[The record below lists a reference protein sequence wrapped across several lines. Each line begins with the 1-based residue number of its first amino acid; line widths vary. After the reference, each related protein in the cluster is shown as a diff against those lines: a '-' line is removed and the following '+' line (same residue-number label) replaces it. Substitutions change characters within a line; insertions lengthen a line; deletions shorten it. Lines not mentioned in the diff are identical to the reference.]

1 MGKLVI
7 NQNFVTDETVKEL
20 EKVCPFNA
28 FEYDGEQLTINA
40 SCKNCKQ
47 CVKRGP
53 SGVITYVEEK
63 EVITIDKSEWVG
75 LTVFVELE
83 FGKIHPVVFELLG
96 KAKELAEKINHPL
109 YAVMIASKKQVEK
122 NANELLCYGVDK
134 VFVYQ
139 DEIFENFNTD
149 RAFRCMQDFIN
160 KVKPSVILY
169 GGTSLGRSFAPKVA
183 AHFKTGLTADCT
195 SLGIKDNTD
204 LVQVRPAFGGNI
216 MAQIICTKTRPQMA
230 TVRYKIFKKP
240 EKETP
245 HGEIVQMNTKGIS
258 MKSAVKL
265 LSTLKKESN
274 VDISEA
280 DVIVACGRAFKS
292 EKDLQMANELAEL
305 LGGIVACSR
314 PLCEAGLMNVRYQ
327 IGLSGK
333 TVSPKLMV
341 VLGISG
347 AIQFTSGMNNSDL
360 IIAINSD
367 PNAQIFD
374 CAHYGI
380 VGDIYKVVPE
390 LIKLIKEERGE

>member
-7 NQNFVTDETVKEL
+7 NQSFVTDETVREL

-28 FEYDGEQLTINA
+28 FEYDGEELSINA
-40 SCKNCKQ
+40 SCRNCKQ

-63 EVITIDKSEWVG
+63 QVITVNKDEWVG
-75 LTVFVELE
+75 LTVFVEIE
-83 FGKIHPVVFELLG
+83 FGKVHPVVYELIG
-96 KAKELAEKINHPL
+96 KAKELAEKIEHPL
-109 YAVMIASKKQVEK
+109 YAVMIASKEQVES
-122 NANELLCYGVDK
+122 NANKILSYGVDK
-134 VFVYQ
+134 IFVYQ

-149 RAFRCMQDFIN
+149 RAFNCMKDFIN
-160 KVKPSVILY
+160 NVKPSVILY
-169 GGTSLGRSFAPKVA
+169 GGTALGRSFAPKVA
-183 AHFKTGLTADCT
+183 AYFKTGLTADCT
-195 SLGIKDNTD
+195 SLGIKENTD

-216 MAQIICTKTRPQMA
+216 MAQIICTGTRPQMA

-240 EKETP
+240 EKEVP
-245 HGEIVQMNTKGIS
+245 HGEVVYMNCDNIN

-265 LSTLKKESN
+265 LSITKKEFN

-280 DVIVACGRAFKS
+280 DVIVACGRAFKN
-292 EKDLQMANELAEL
+292 EKDLQVAKELADL
-305 LGGIVACSR
+305 LGGVVACSR
-314 PLCEAGLMNVRYQ
+314 PLCENGLMNVRYQ

-333 TVSPKLMV
+333 TVSPKLIF

-380 VGDIYKVVPE
+380 VGDVFKVVPE

>member
-1 MGKLVI
+1 MGNLII
-7 NQNFVTDETVKEL
+7 NQNFVTEEIVKEL
-20 EKVCPFNA
+20 QKICPFNA
-28 FEYDGEQLTINA
+28 FEYKDGELNINA
-40 SCKNCKQ
+40 SCKNCKL

-63 EVITIDKSEWVG
+63 EVITVDKSKWVG

-83 FGKIHPVVFELLG
+83 FGKVHPVVFELIG

-109 YAVMIASKKQVEK
+109 YAVMIGSKEQVENNK
-122 NANELLCYGVDK
+122 DEILSYGVDK
-134 VFVYQ
+134 LFVYQ
-139 DEIFENFNTD
+139 DQIYEHFDID
-149 RAFRCMQDFIN
+149 RAFNCMKDFIE
-160 KVKPSVILY
+160 KYKPSSILY
-169 GGTSLGRSFAPKVA
+169 GGTSLGRAFAPKVA

-195 SLGIKDNTD
+195 TLGIKDNTD

-240 EKETP
+240 EKEVP
-245 HGEIVQMNTKGIS
+245 HGEVVYMNTKHID

-265 LSTLKKESN
+265 LSVEKKEFN

-292 EKDLQMANELAEL
+292 QKDLEMAHELANL
-305 LGGIVACSR
+305 LGGVVACSR

-333 TVSPKLMV
+333 TVSPKLIF

-347 AIQFTSGMNNSDL
+347 AIQFTSGMNNSDV
-360 IIAINSD
+360 IIAINND

-374 CAHYGI
+374 TAKYGI
-380 VGDIYKVVPE
+380 VGDVFKIVPE

>member
-7 NQNFVTDETVKEL
+7 NQSFVTDETVKEL
-20 EKVCPFNA
+20 QKVCPFNA
-28 FEYDGEQLTINA
+28 FDYIDGELVINA

-47 CVKRGP
+47 CVMRGP
-53 SGVITYVEEK
+53 SGVVTYVEEK
-63 EVITIDKSEWVG
+63 EVCTIDKSQWVG

-83 FGKIHPVVFELLG
+83 FGKIHPVVFELIG

-109 YAVMIASKKQVEK
+109 YAVMIASKKQIED
-122 NANELLCYGVDK
+122 NCNELLEYGVDK
-134 VFVYQ
+134 VFVY
-139 DEIFENFNTD
+139 ENELYENFNID
-149 RAFRCMQDFIN
+149 RSFNCMKHFIDN
-160 KVKPSVILY
+160 IKPSVILY

-183 AHFKTGLTADCT
+183 AYFKTGLTADCT

-240 EKETP
+240 EKEIP
-245 HGEIVQMNTKGIS
+245 HGEVIKMDTSKINIASSVELIDV
-258 MKSAVKL
+258 VK
-265 LSTLKKESN
+265 KQVN

-280 DVIVACGRAFKS
+280 DIIIACGRAFKN
-292 EKDLQMANELAEL
+292 EKDLQIAHELADL
-305 LGGIVACSR
+305 LGGVVACSR
-314 PLCEAGLMNVRYQ
+314 PLVENGLFNVRHQ

-333 TVSPKLMV
+333 TVNAKLIF

-347 AIQFTSGMNNSDL
+347 TIQFTSGMDGSGL

-367 PNAQIFD
+367 KDAQIFD

-380 VGDIYKVVPE
+380 VGDVFEVVPE

>member
-7 NQNFVTDETVKEL
+7 NQSFVTDETVKEL
-20 EKVCPFNA
+20 QKVCPFNA
-28 FEYDGEQLTINA
+28 FDYIDGELVINA

-47 CVKRGP
+47 CVMRGP
-53 SGVITYVEEK
+53 SGVVTYVEEK
-63 EVITIDKSEWVG
+63 EVCTIDKSQWVG

-83 FGKIHPVVFELLG
+83 FGKIHPVVFELIG

-109 YAVMIASKKQVEK
+109 YAVMIASKKQIED
-122 NANELLCYGVDK
+122 NCNELLEYGVDK
-134 VFVYQ
+134 VFVY
-139 DEIFENFNTD
+139 ENELYENFNID
-149 RAFRCMQDFIN
+149 RSFNCMKHFIDN
-160 KVKPSVILY
+160 IKPSVILY

-183 AHFKTGLTADCT
+183 AYFKTGLTADCT

-204 LVQVRPAFGGNI
+204 LVQIRPAFGGNI

-240 EKETP
+240 EKEIP
-245 HGEIVQMNTKGIS
+245 HGKVIKMDTSKINIASSVELIDV
-258 MKSAVKL
+258 VK
-265 LSTLKKESN
+265 KQVN

-280 DVIVACGRAFKS
+280 DIIIACGRAFKN
-292 EKDLQMANELAEL
+292 EKDLQIAHELADL
-305 LGGIVACSR
+305 LGGVVACSR
-314 PLCEAGLMNVRYQ
+314 PLVENGLFNVRHQ

-333 TVSPKLMV
+333 TVNAKLIF

-347 AIQFTSGMNNSDL
+347 TIQFTSGMDGSGL

-367 PNAQIFD
+367 KDAQIFD

-380 VGDIYKVVPE
+380 VGDVFEVVPE

>member
-7 NQNFVTDETVKEL
+7 NQNFVTDETVREL

-28 FEYDGEQLTINA
+28 FEYDGEELIINA
-40 SCKNCKQ
+40 SCRNCKQ

-63 EVITIDKSEWVG
+63 EVITVNKNEWVG

-83 FGKIHPVVFELLG
+83 FGKVHPVVYELIG
-96 KAKELAEKINHPL
+96 KAKELAEKIEHPL
-109 YAVMIASKKQVEK
+109 YAVMIASKEQVQA
-122 NANELLCYGVDK
+122 NAEEILSYGVDK
-134 VFVYQ
+134 LFVYQ
-139 DEIFENFNTD
+139 DEIFETFNTD
-149 RAFRCMQDFIN
+149 RAFNCMKDFVN
-160 KVKPSVILY
+160 KVKPTVILY

-204 LVQVRPAFGGNI
+204 LVQVRPAFGGNV
-216 MAQIICTKTRPQMA
+216 MAQIICTRTRPQMA

-240 EKETP
+240 EKQTP
-245 HGEIVQMNTKGIS
+245 HGEIVKMSLSGID

-265 LSTLKKESN
+265 LSTTKKESN
-274 VDISEA
+274 IDISEA
-280 DVIVACGRAFKS
+280 DVIVACGRPFKT
-292 EKDLQMANELAEL
+292 EKDIQMAKELADL
-305 LGGIVACSR
+305 LGGVVACSR
-314 PLCEAGLMNVRYQ
+314 PLCEEGVMNVRYQ

-333 TVSPKLMV
+333 TVSPKLII

-360 IIAINSD
+360 IIAINND
-367 PNAQIFD
+367 PNAQIFN

-380 VGDIYKVVPE
+380 VGDVFKVVPE
-390 LIKLIKEERGE
+390 LIKQIKEERGE

>member
-20 EKVCPFNA
+20 KKVCPFNA
-28 FEYDGEQLTINA
+28 FDYDGNELVINA
-40 SCKNCKQ
+40 SCRSCKQ

-63 EVITIDKSEWVG
+63 EVITIDKNEWKG

-83 FGKIHPVVFELLG
+83 FGKVHPVVYELIG

-109 YAVMIASKKQVEK
+109 YAIMIGSKKQVDD
-122 NANELLCYGVDK
+122 NANELLSYGIDK
-134 VFVYQ
+134 LFVYQ
-139 DEIFENFNTD
+139 DEIFENFNID
-149 RAFRCMQDFIN
+149 RAFNCVKDFIE
-160 KVKPSVILY
+160 KVKPTVILY

-183 AHFKTGLTADCT
+183 AYFKTGLTADCT

-216 MAQIICTKTRPQMA
+216 MAQIVCTRTRPQMA

-245 HGEIVQMNTKGIS
+245 HGEIVQMSTASIN
-258 MKSAVKL
+258 MKSAAKL
-265 LSTLKKESN
+265 LSTVKKEIN

-280 DVIVACGRAFKS
+280 DVIIACGRAFKT
-292 EKDLQMANELAEL
+292 EKDLQMANELASL
-305 LGGIVACSR
+305 LGGVVACSR
-314 PLCEAGLMNVRYQ
+314 PLCEEGLMNVRYQ

-333 TVSPKLMV
+333 TVSPKLMI

-347 AIQFTSGMNNSDL
+347 AIQFTSGMDNSDL

-374 CAHYGI
+374 CANYGI
-380 VGDIYKVVPE
+380 VGDVYKVVPE
-390 LIKLIKEERGE
+390 LIKLIKGERGE

>member
-7 NQNFVTDETVKEL
+7 NQSFVTDETVKEL
-20 EKVCPFNA
+20 QKVCPFNA
-28 FEYDGEQLTINA
+28 FDYIDGELVINA

-47 CVKRGP
+47 CVMRGP
-53 SGVITYVEEK
+53 SGVVTYVEEK
-63 EVITIDKSEWVG
+63 EVCTIDKSQWVG

-83 FGKIHPVVFELLG
+83 FGKIHPVVFELIG

-109 YAVMIASKKQVEK
+109 YAVMIGSKKQIED
-122 NANELLCYGVDK
+122 NRNELLEYGVDK
-134 VFVYQ
+134 VFVY
-139 DEIFENFNTD
+139 ENELYENFNID
-149 RAFRCMQDFIN
+149 RSFNCMKHFIDN
-160 KVKPSVILY
+160 IKPSVILY

-183 AHFKTGLTADCT
+183 AYFKTGLTADCT

-240 EKETP
+240 EKEIP
-245 HGEIVQMNTKGIS
+245 HGEVIKMDTSKINIASSVELIDV
-258 MKSAVKL
+258 VK
-265 LSTLKKESN
+265 KQVN

-280 DVIVACGRAFKS
+280 DIIIACGRAFKN
-292 EKDLQMANELAEL
+292 EKDLQIAHELADL
-305 LGGIVACSR
+305 LGGVVACSR
-314 PLCEAGLMNVRYQ
+314 PLVENGLFNVRHQ

-333 TVSPKLMV
+333 TVNAKLIF

-347 AIQFTSGMNNSDL
+347 TIQFTSGMDGSGL

-367 PNAQIFD
+367 KDAQIFD

-380 VGDIYKVVPE
+380 VGDVFEVVPE

>member
-7 NQNFVTDETVKEL
+7 NQNFVTDETVREL

-28 FEYDGEQLTINA
+28 FEYDGNELTINA

-63 EVITIDKSEWVG
+63 EVITINKDEWVG

-83 FGKIHPVVFELLG
+83 FGKVHPVVFELLG

-109 YAVMIASKKQVEK
+109 YAVMIGSKAQVEK

-149 RAFRCMQDFIN
+149 RAFRCIKDFIN

-183 AHFKTGLTADCT
+183 AYFKTGLTADCT

-216 MAQIICTKTRPQMA
+216 MAQIICTRTRPQMA

-240 EKETP
+240 EKEAP
-245 HGEIVQMNTKGIS
+245 HGEIVQMSTNGIN
-258 MKSAVKL
+258 MKSTVKL
-265 LSTLKKESN
+265 LSTIKKEFN

-292 EKDLQMANELAEL
+292 EKDLQVANELASL
-305 LGGIVACSR
+305 LGGVVACSR

-333 TVSPKLMV
+333 TVSPKLIF

-360 IIAINSD
+360 IIAINND

-374 CAHYGI
+374 TSHYGI

-390 LIKLIKEERGE
+390 LIKLIKAERGE

>member
-1 MGKLVI
+1 MGKLII
-7 NQNFVTDETVKEL
+7 NQSFVTDETVKEL
-20 EKVCPFNA
+20 QKVCPFNA
-28 FEYDGEQLTINA
+28 FDYIDGELVINA
-40 SCKNCKQ
+40 SCRNGKQ

-63 EVITIDKSEWVG
+63 EVSTIDKSLWYG

-83 FGKIHPVVFELLG
+83 FGKVHPVVFELIG

-109 YAVMIASKKQVEK
+109 YAVLIGSKEQVDNNK
-122 NANELLCYGVDK
+122 NELLEYGIDK
-134 VFVYQ
+134 LFVYQ
-139 DEIFENFNTD
+139 DEVYKNFNID
-149 RAFRCMQDFIN
+149 RAFNCMKDFIERE
-160 KVKPSVILY
+160 KPSVILY
-169 GGTSLGRSFAPKVA
+169 GGTALGRSFAPKLA
-183 AHFKTGLTADCT
+183 AYFKTGLTADCT

-240 EKETP
+240 EKEAP
-245 HGEIVQMNTKGIS
+245 HGEIVYVDVNNINKN
-258 MKSAVKL
+258 SAVKL
-265 LSTLKKESN
+265 LDVINKKIN

-292 EKDLQMANELAEL
+292 QKDLEIAYELASL
-305 LGGIVACSR
+305 LNGVVACSR
-314 PLCEAGLMNVRYQ
+314 PLVENGMFNVRHQ

-333 TVSPKLMV
+333 TVSPKLIF

-347 AIQFTSGMNNSDL
+347 TIQFTSGMDSSDL

-380 VGDIYKVVPE
+380 VDDVFKVVPE
-390 LIKLIKEERGE
+390 LIELIKKERGE

>member
-1 MGKLVI
+1 MGKLII
-7 NQNFVTDETVKEL
+7 NQSFVTDETVKEL
-20 EKVCPFNA
+20 QKVCPFNA
-28 FEYDGEQLTINA
+28 FDYIDGELVINA
-40 SCKNCKQ
+40 SCRNCKQ

-63 EVITIDKSEWVG
+63 EVSTIDKSLWYG

-83 FGKIHPVVFELLG
+83 FGKVHPVVFELIG

-109 YAVMIASKKQVEK
+109 YAVLIGSKEQVDNNK
-122 NANELLCYGVDK
+122 NELLEYGIDK
-134 VFVYQ
+134 LFVYQ
-139 DEIFENFNTD
+139 DEVYKNFNID
-149 RAFRCMQDFIN
+149 RAFNCMKDFIERE
-160 KVKPSVILY
+160 KPSVILY
-169 GGTSLGRSFAPKVA
+169 GGTALGRSFAPKLA
-183 AHFKTGLTADCT
+183 AYFKTGLTADCT

-240 EKETP
+240 EKEAP
-245 HGEIVQMNTKGIS
+245 HGEIVYVDVNNINKN
-258 MKSAVKL
+258 SAVKL
-265 LSTLKKESN
+265 LDVINKKIN

-292 EKDLQMANELAEL
+292 QKDLEIAYELASL
-305 LGGIVACSR
+305 LNGVVACSR
-314 PLCEAGLMNVRYQ
+314 PLVENGMFNVRHQ

-333 TVSPKLMV
+333 TVSPKLIF

-347 AIQFTSGMNNSDL
+347 TIQFTSGMDSSDL

-380 VGDIYKVVPE
+380 VDDVFKVVPE
-390 LIKLIKEERGE
+390 LIELIKKERGE

>member
-1 MGKLVI
+1 MGKLII
-7 NQNFVTDETVKEL
+7 NQNFVTDEIVKEL

-28 FEYDGEQLTINA
+28 FEYDGNELSINA
-40 SCKNCKQ
+40 SCRNCKQ

-53 SGVITYVEEK
+53 SGVITYIEEK
-63 EVITIDKSEWVG
+63 EVITINKDEWIG

-83 FGKIHPVVFELLG
+83 FGKVHPVVFELIG

-109 YAVMIASKKQVEK
+109 YAVMIGSKKQIED
-122 NANELLCYGVDK
+122 NANEVLSYGVDK
-134 VFVYQ
+134 LYVYQ
-139 DEIFENFNTD
+139 NDMYEYFNID
-149 RAFRCMQDFIN
+149 RAYQCMKNFIE

-183 AHFKTGLTADCT
+183 AEFKTGLTADCT

-240 EKETP
+240 EKEVP
-245 HGEIVQMNTKGIS
+245 HGEIVHMNNESINMDS
-258 MKSAVKL
+258 FVKL
-265 LSTLKKESN
+265 ISTVRKETN
-274 VDISEA
+274 IDISEA

-292 EKDLQMANELAEL
+292 EKDLQMARELADL
-305 LGGIVACSR
+305 LGGVVACSR

-333 TVSPKLMV
+333 TVSPKLIF

-360 IIAINSD
+360 IIAINND

-374 CAHYGI
+374 TSHYGI

-390 LIKLIKEERGE
+390 LIKLIKAERGE

>member
-7 NQNFVTDETVKEL
+7 NQSFVTDETVKEL
-20 EKVCPFNA
+20 QRVCPFNA
-28 FEYDGEQLTINA
+28 FDYIDGELVINA

-47 CVKRGP
+47 CVMRGP
-53 SGVITYVEEK
+53 SGVVTYVEEK
-63 EVITIDKSEWVG
+63 EVCTIDKSQWVG

-83 FGKIHPVVFELLG
+83 FGKIHPVVFELIG

-109 YAVMIASKKQVEK
+109 YAVMIASKKQIED
-122 NANELLCYGVDK
+122 NCNELLEYGVDK
-134 VFVYQ
+134 VFVY
-139 DEIFENFNTD
+139 ENELYENFNID
-149 RAFRCMQDFIN
+149 RSFNCMKHFIDN
-160 KVKPSVILY
+160 IKPSVILY

-183 AHFKTGLTADCT
+183 AYFKTGLTADCT

-230 TVRYKIFKKP
+230 TVRYKVFKKP
-240 EKETP
+240 EKEIP
-245 HGEIVQMNTKGIS
+245 HGEVIKMDTSKINIASSVELIDV
-258 MKSAVKL
+258 VK
-265 LSTLKKESN
+265 KQVN

-280 DVIVACGRAFKS
+280 DIIIACGRAFKN
-292 EKDLQMANELAEL
+292 EKDLQIAHELADL
-305 LGGIVACSR
+305 LGGVVACSR
-314 PLCEAGLMNVRYQ
+314 PLVENGLFNVRHQ

-333 TVSPKLMV
+333 TVNAKLIF

-347 AIQFTSGMNNSDL
+347 TIQFTSGMDGSEL

-367 PNAQIFD
+367 KDAQIFD

-380 VGDIYKVVPE
+380 VGDVFEVVPE

>member
-7 NQNFVTDETVKEL
+7 NQSFVTDETVKEL
-20 EKVCPFNA
+20 QKVCPFNA
-28 FEYDGEQLTINA
+28 FDYIDGELVINA

-47 CVKRGP
+47 CVMRGP
-53 SGVITYVEEK
+53 SGVVTYVEEK
-63 EVITIDKSEWVG
+63 EVCTIDKSQWVG

-83 FGKIHPVVFELLG
+83 FGKIHPVVFELIG

-109 YAVMIASKKQVEK
+109 YAVMIASKKQIED
-122 NANELLCYGVDK
+122 NCNELLEYGVDK
-134 VFVYQ
+134 VFVY
-139 DEIFENFNTD
+139 ENELYENFNID
-149 RAFRCMQDFIN
+149 RSFNCMKHFIDN
-160 KVKPSVILY
+160 IKPSVILY

-183 AHFKTGLTADCT
+183 AYFKTGLTADCT

-240 EKETP
+240 EKEIP
-245 HGEIVQMNTKGIS
+245 HGEIIKMDTSKINIASSVELIDV
-258 MKSAVKL
+258 VK
-265 LSTLKKESN
+265 KQVN

-280 DVIVACGRAFKS
+280 DIIIACGRAFKN
-292 EKDLQMANELAEL
+292 EKDLQIAHELADL
-305 LGGIVACSR
+305 LGGVVACSR
-314 PLCEAGLMNVRYQ
+314 PLVENGLFNVRHQ

-333 TVSPKLMV
+333 TVNAKLIF

-347 AIQFTSGMNNSDL
+347 TIQFTSGMDGSEL

-367 PNAQIFD
+367 KDAQIFD

-380 VGDIYKVVPE
+380 VGDVFEVVPE

>member
-7 NQNFVTDETVKEL
+7 NQNFVTDEIVKEL

-28 FEYDGEQLTINA
+28 FEYDGNELTINA

-53 SGVITYVEEK
+53 QGVITYVEEQ
-63 EVITIDKSEWVG
+63 EVITINKDEWVG

-83 FGKIHPVVFELLG
+83 FGKVHPVVFELIG

-109 YAVMIASKKQVEK
+109 YAILIASKKQVEDNK
-122 NANELLCYGVDK
+122 DELLSYGIDK
-134 VFVYQ
+134 LYVYQ
-139 DEIFENFNTD
+139 DEIYENFNID
-149 RAFRCMQDFIN
+149 RAYRCMKDFVK

-183 AHFKTGLTADCT
+183 AYFKTGLTADCT
-195 SLGIKDNTD
+195 SLGIKENTD

-240 EKETP
+240 EKEIP
-245 HGEIVQMNTKGIS
+245 HGEVEYMSSKSIN

-265 LSTLKKESN
+265 LSTVKKEFN
-274 VDISEA
+274 IDISEA
-280 DVIVACGRAFKS
+280 DVIVACGRAFKN
-292 EKDLQMANELAEL
+292 EKDLEMAKELADL
-305 LGGIVACSR
+305 LGGVVACSR

-333 TVSPKLMV
+333 TVSPKLIF

-347 AIQFTSGMNNSDL
+347 AIQFTSGMNGSDL

-367 PNAQIFD
+367 PHAQIFD

-380 VGDIYKVVPE
+380 VGDVYKIVPE

>member
-7 NQNFVTDETVKEL
+7 NQSFVTDETVKEL

-28 FEYDGEQLTINA
+28 FEYDGNELTINA
-40 SCKNCKQ
+40 SCRSCKQ

-63 EVITIDKSEWVG
+63 EVITINKDEWVG
-75 LTVFVELE
+75 LTVFVEME
-83 FGKIHPVVFELLG
+83 FGKIHPVVYELIG

-109 YAVMIASKKQVEK
+109 YAVMVASKEQVEK
-122 NANELLCYGVDK
+122 NAHKLLNYGVDK

-139 DEIFENFNTD
+139 DEIYENFNID
-149 RAFRCMQDFIN
+149 RTFNCIKDFVEKI
-160 KVKPSVILY
+160 KPSVILY

-240 EKETP
+240 EKEAP
-245 HGEIVQMNTKGIS
+245 HGEIVYMDLKKVD

-265 LSTLKKESN
+265 LSIVKKESN

-280 DVIVACGRAFKS
+280 DVIVACGRAFQS
-292 EKDLQMANELAEL
+292 EKDLEMAQELADL
-305 LGGIVACSR
+305 LGGVVACSR
-314 PLCEAGLMNVRYQ
+314 PLVEAGLMNVRYQ

-333 TVSPKLMV
+333 TVSPKLMI

-347 AIQFTSGMNNSDL
+347 AIQFTSGMSGSDL
-360 IIAINSD
+360 VIAVNND

-374 CAHYGI
+374 SASYGI
-380 VGDIYKVVPE
+380 VGDVFKVVPE